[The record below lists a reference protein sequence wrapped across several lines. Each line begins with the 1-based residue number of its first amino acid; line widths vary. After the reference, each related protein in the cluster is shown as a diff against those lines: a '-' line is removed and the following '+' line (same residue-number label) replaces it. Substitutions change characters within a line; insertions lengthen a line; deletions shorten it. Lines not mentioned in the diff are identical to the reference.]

1 MLREDKPIEE
11 GHASVYPA
19 QGGQMV
25 VGKREPCADAVDG
38 ADGSTNGQGGDLMK
52 KKEWLVEVDQS
63 SFDRDVL
70 ERSSDVPVLVD
81 FWAPWC
87 APCRALGPLLE
98 KLQKEMEGRFVLAKV
113 DSDKN
118 PELSREYGVRSIPAV
133 KLFVDGE
140 VEDEF
145 TGALPENAIR
155 QFLDRAIPSPLDRLA
170 QQAGILADQGAWG
183 KAGEIFAQVLEQ
195 NPTHVLSLL
204 GMIRVL
210 LNSGRGADAQPY
222 FAKLPIKTAESPE
235 GRLLR
240 ARIAFS
246 GGRGEGGVNLDELQ
260 EKVAASPGNLAA
272 RMALGHGLVKSE
284 RYAEGMDQFLEVIR
298 RDKNAQE
305 SAGRKAIIQVFDL
318 LGPTHALVAE
328 YRPRLSAILFS

>member
-1 MLREDKPIEE
+1 MRK
-11 GHASVYPA
+11 
-19 QGGQMV
+19 
-25 VGKREPCADAVDG
+25 
-38 ADGSTNGQGGDLMK
+38 T
-52 KKEWLVEVDQS
+52 EWLIDVDQN

-81 FWAPWC
+81 FWAPGC
-87 APCRALGPLLE
+87 APCQALVPLLE
-98 KLQKEMEGRFVLAKV
+98 KLQRETAERFVLAKI
-113 DSDKN
+113 DTSQN
-118 PELSREYGVRSIPAV
+118 PELAREYGVRTVPAV

-145 TGALPENAIR
+145 SGALAEQGVR

-170 QQAGILADQGAWG
+170 QQAGILADQGAWA

-195 NPTHVLSLL
+195 NATHVLSLL

-210 LNSGRGADAQPY
+210 LNSGRSADAHPY
-222 FAKLPIKTAESPE
+222 FARLPAKTAESQE
-235 GRLLR
+235 GKLLR

-246 GGRGEGGVNLDELQ
+246 GGQAKENLDDLQ
-260 EKVAASPGNLAA
+260 EKVAISPGNLAA

-284 RYAEGMDQFLEVIR
+284 RYAEGMEQFLEVVR

-305 SAGRKAIIQVFDL
+305 SAGRKALLQVFDL
-318 LGPTHALVAE
+318 LGPTHGLVAE
-328 YRPRLSAILFS
+328 YRPKLSAILFS

>member
-1 MLREDKPIEE
+1 
-11 GHASVYPA
+11 
-19 QGGQMV
+19 
-25 VGKREPCADAVDG
+25 
-38 ADGSTNGQGGDLMK
+38 MK
-52 KKEWLVEVDQS
+52 KIAWLIDVDQS

-87 APCRALGPLLE
+87 APCRTLGPILE
-98 KLQKEMEGRFVLAKV
+98 KLVRETEGRFVLAKI

-118 PELSREYGVRSIPAV
+118 PELSREYGVRTIPSV

-145 TGALPENAIR
+145 SGALSESAVR

-183 KAGEIFAQVLEQ
+183 KAGEIFTQVLEQ

-210 LNSGRGADAQPY
+210 LNSNRAADAHPY
-222 FAKLPIKTAESPE
+222 FARLPIKTAESTE
-235 GRLLR
+235 GKLLR

-246 GGRGEGGVNLDELQ
+246 GGRETENLEELQ
-260 EKVAASPGNLAA
+260 EKVAAAPGNLAA
-272 RMALGHGLVKSE
+272 RMALGHGLVKSD
-284 RYAEGMDQFLEVIR
+284 RHAEAMDQFLEVIR

-305 SAGRKAIIQVFDL
+305 SAGRKALLQVFDL
-318 LGPTHALVAE
+318 LGPTHPLVGE
-328 YRPRLSAILFS
+328 YRPKLSAILFS

>member
-1 MLREDKPIEE
+1 
-11 GHASVYPA
+11 
-19 QGGQMV
+19 
-25 VGKREPCADAVDG
+25 
-38 ADGSTNGQGGDLMK
+38 MK
-52 KKEWLVEVDQS
+52 KIQWLIDVDQG

-98 KLQKEMEGRFVLAKV
+98 KLAREMEGRFVLAKV
-113 DSDKN
+113 DSDQN

-145 TGALPENAIR
+145 SGALPEQAVR

-170 QQAGILADQGAWG
+170 QQAGILADQGAWN
-183 KAGEIFAQVLEQ
+183 KAEELFAQVLEQ
-195 NPTHVLSLL
+195 NPNHVLSLL

-210 LNSGRGADAQPY
+210 LNSNRATEAHPF
-222 FAKLPIKTAESPE
+222 FARLPMKTAESAE
-235 GRLLR
+235 GKLLR

-246 GGRGEGGVNLDELQ
+246 GGRDKENVEELQ
-260 EKVAASPGNLAA
+260 EKVATAPGNLAA

-284 RYAEGMDQFLEVIR
+284 RYAEGMDQFLEVVR
-298 RDKNAQE
+298 RDKNSQD
-305 SAGRKAIIQVFDL
+305 SAGRKALLQVFDL
-318 LGPTHALVAE
+318 LGPGHALVAE
-328 YRPRLSAILFS
+328 YRPKLSAILFS

>member
-1 MLREDKPIEE
+1 
-11 GHASVYPA
+11 
-19 QGGQMV
+19 
-25 VGKREPCADAVDG
+25 
-38 ADGSTNGQGGDLMK
+38 MK
-52 KKEWLVEVDQS
+52 KQEWLVEVDQS

-87 APCRALGPLLE
+87 APCRALGPILE
-98 KLQKEMEGRFVLAKV
+98 KLLREMEGRFVLAKV

-118 PELSREYGVRSIPAV
+118 PELSREYGVRSIPTV
-133 KLFVDGE
+133 MLFVDGE

-145 TGALPENAIR
+145 TGALSESAIR

-195 NPTHVLSLL
+195 NPSHVPGLL

-210 LNSGRGADAQPY
+210 LNSGRGSDAQPY
-222 FAKLPIKTAESPE
+222 FARLPIKTAESPE
-235 GRLLR
+235 GKLLR

-246 GGRGEGGVNLDELQ
+246 GGRGDAVNLDDLR

-272 RMALGHGLVKSE
+272 RMALGHGLVKSD

>member
-1 MLREDKPIEE
+1 
-11 GHASVYPA
+11 
-19 QGGQMV
+19 
-25 VGKREPCADAVDG
+25 
-38 ADGSTNGQGGDLMK
+38 MK
-52 KKEWLVEVDQS
+52 KQEWLVEVDQS

-87 APCRALGPLLE
+87 APCRALGPILE
-98 KLQKEMEGRFVLAKV
+98 KLLREVEGRFVLAKV

-118 PELSREYGVRSIPAV
+118 PELSREYGVRSIPTV
-133 KLFVDGE
+133 MLFVDGE

-145 TGALPENAIR
+145 TGALSESAIR

-170 QQAGILADQGAWG
+170 QQASILADQGAWG
-183 KAGEIFAQVLEQ
+183 KAGEVFAQVLEQ
-195 NPTHVLSLL
+195 SPSHVPGLL

-210 LNSGRGADAQPY
+210 LNSGRGSDAQPY
-222 FAKLPIKTAESPE
+222 FARLPIKTAESPE
-235 GRLLR
+235 GKLLR

-246 GGRGEGGVNLDELQ
+246 GGREETVNLDDLR

-272 RMALGHGLVKSE
+272 RMALGHGLVKSD